1 MPRDVKKPTGRGRL
15 TPMRVSDGFRD
26 YVLEQLSR
34 VHGLLPHAMFGGVG
48 LYAGDHFFGILAA
61 DTLYFK
67 VDDSNRDAY
76 EAAGMNA
83 FKPYADRPMSMSYYR
98 VPVGVLEDI
107 DELTAWARRAI
118 QVAKAGTKKPRARKT
133 ASRRRL

>member
-1 MPRDVKKPTGRGRL
+1 
-15 TPMRVSDGFRD
+15 MRVSDGFRA

-34 VHGLLPHAMFGGVG
+34 LKGLLPRAMFCGIG
-48 LYAGDHFFGILAA
+48 LYAGDDFFGILAA

-76 EAAGMNA
+76 EAAGMGA
-83 FKPYADRPMSMSYYR
+83 FKPFADRPMSMSYYR

-107 DELTAWARRAI
+107 DELTAWARVAI
-118 QVAKAGTKKPRARKT
+118 QVAKESGRKPRARK
-133 ASRRRL
+133 ARIARR